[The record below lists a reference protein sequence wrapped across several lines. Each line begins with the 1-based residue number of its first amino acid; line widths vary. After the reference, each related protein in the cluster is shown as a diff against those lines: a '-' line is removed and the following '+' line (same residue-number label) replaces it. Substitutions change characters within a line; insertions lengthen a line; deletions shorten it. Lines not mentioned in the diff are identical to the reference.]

1 MLALWSGVMV
11 MVMLMMLVLM
21 NAMVARTR
29 LYDQRPLQIS
39 GDRLIGVRLRGRQDG
54 DALGGEPVLQAIPH
68 ATGDQNLDRVQ
79 RMRFVRRTLVKRL
92 LDRQLQQGFACDLV
106 LRDVVNPEFATFA
119 GMFGDRAAILAG
131 NGNFHCKL
139 SLAKAGETIER
150 HAARQG
156 QVN

>member
-11 MVMLMMLVLM
+11 MLVLM
-21 NAMVARTR
+21 SAVVARTC
-29 LYDQRPLQIS
+29 LHDQRPLQIS
-39 GDRLIGVRLRGRQDG
+39 GDRPIGIRLRGRQDG

-92 LDRQLQQGFACDLV
+92 LDRQLQQGLTGDLV
-106 LRDVVNPEFATFA
+106 LRDVVDPELAAFA
-119 GMFGDRAAILAG
+119 GMFGDRTAILAG